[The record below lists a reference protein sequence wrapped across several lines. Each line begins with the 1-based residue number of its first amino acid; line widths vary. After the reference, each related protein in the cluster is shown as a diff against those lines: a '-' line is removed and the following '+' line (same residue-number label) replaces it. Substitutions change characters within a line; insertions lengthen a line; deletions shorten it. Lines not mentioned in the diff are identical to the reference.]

1 MLRPT
6 RSRLVT
12 EIDIVPAFRWCNL
25 IKEKSFSVQNMGISG
40 FARPEA
46 AGGWLTLRP
55 SPRLRR
61 RPAFLGNVA
70 GDWRC
75 FSRTAK
81 PGRRLR
87 RKQAPFGH
95 LPGGLRVRG
104 QGQPRCFAAP

>member
-55 SPRLRR
+55 SQVCEDDRLSWGML
-61 RPAFLGNVA
+61 PAIGAALVAPPNQAADCDGNTRHLGICPVVFAFA
-70 GDWRC
+70 G
-75 FSRTAK
+75 K
-81 PGRRLR
+81 
-87 RKQAPFGH
+87 
-95 LPGGLRVRG
+95 
-104 QGQPRCFAAP
+104 